1 MLAIE
6 WTKEGGWNSPQIVP
20 FGPIA
25 ISPSA
30 SVLHYGLE
38 VCYVFFNLLFGSL
51 DLLPF
56 LAANIVANAIFI
68 YKDVLCTFNLRP
80 LSSRY

>member
-1 MLAIE
+1 MLLCSCFLSQTDQPRKKPSNSRGIEFGRVISDHMLAIE

-38 VCYVFFNLLFGSL
+38 VC
-51 DLLPF
+51 
-56 LAANIVANAIFI
+56 
-68 YKDVLCTFNLRP
+68 
-80 LSSRY
+80 